1 MSMIYSKLSF
11 LSIAALLTF
20 GCTSDPKSDEAT
32 VGEAQEVVAVE
43 ETAENFEIVKDA
55 SQVTWVGTKPTG
67 RHDGIFPIKDGNI
80 SAADDKIVGGTITI
94 DLANLKITDTEISEE
109 DRGKLSG
116 HLKSDD
122 FFNVESFPEAKF
134 EITSVEPYVA
144 GSAANENE
152 VAETDSEFKLANPTH
167 TITGNLT
174 IRDTTNS
181 ISFPAIVNISDTQI
195 SAKAKFNIDRTD
207 WNVSYGDEDA
217 VVDKAQ
223 DEFIYNKVNLGF
235 DIQAIK

>member
-1 MSMIYSKLSF
+1 MNYSKLSF
-11 LSIAALLTF
+11 IFLAALATF
-20 GCTSDPKSDEAT
+20 GCTSDPKSDEAK
-32 VGEAQEVVAVE
+32 VGEAQEVTAPA
-43 ETAENFEIVKDA
+43 ETAAEYPINEDS

-67 RHDGIFPIKDGNI
+67 RHDGRFPVKDGSI
-80 SAADDKIVGGTITI
+80 SVLDNEIVGGTIVM
-94 DLANLKITDTEISEE
+94 DLENIEITDAEISEE
-109 DRGKLSG
+109 DRGKLTG

-152 VAETDSEFKLANPTH
+152 ITEEDSEFKLASPTH

-181 ISFPAIVNISDTQI
+181 ISFPAIVNISEDEVT
-195 SAKAKFNIDRTD
+195 AKAKFNIDRTD
-207 WNVSYGDEDA
+207 WNVSFKDETA
-217 VVDKAQ
+217 VTAKAQ
-223 DEFIYNKVNLGF
+223 DQFIYNKVNVGF
-235 DIQAIK
+235 DIQASK